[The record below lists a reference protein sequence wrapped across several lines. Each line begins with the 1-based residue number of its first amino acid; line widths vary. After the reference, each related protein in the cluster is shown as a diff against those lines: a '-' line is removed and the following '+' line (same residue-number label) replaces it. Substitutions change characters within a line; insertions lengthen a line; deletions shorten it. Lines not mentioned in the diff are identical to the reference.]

1 MTTLG
6 AFNARLGL
14 GQGRVQPAAIRPPG
28 GEYVFVIGADEPG
41 WRADL
46 EPGDHGQVAQQ
57 VDLTGVDL
65 VRVSLH
71 LRVPADLPAGLA
83 WEVSLV
89 VDGVKRARS
98 TCLPGRE
105 RTLTDLAANISK
117 LGGVHEV
124 AVRLEFRSV

>member
-1 MTTLG
+1 MTTLN

-14 GQGRVQPAAIRPPG
+14 GQGRVQPSAVAPPG

-46 EPGDHGQVAQQ
+46 EPGDHGQVTQQ

-65 VRVSLH
+65 VRATLH

-83 WEVSLV
+83 WEVSLA
-89 VDGVKRARS
+89 VDGAKRARA
-98 TCLPGRE
+98 TCLAGRE
-105 RTLTDLAANISK
+105 RTLTDLAANVST
-117 LGGVHEV
+117 LSGVHEV
-124 AVRLEFRSV
+124 AVRLELRSV